1 MRRVCVWGVLHRAE
15 VPKYALPCNPWQE
28 GAMVLAL
35 EPSHKICALTPGIP
49 EVAGSDGKAKRR
61 AG

>member
-1 MRRVCVWGVLHRAE
+1 
-15 VPKYALPCNPWQE
+15 
-28 GAMVLAL
+28 MVLAL

-61 AG
+61 AGLVPGAVDAPIKLAMGLSSRLPCRNFTRN